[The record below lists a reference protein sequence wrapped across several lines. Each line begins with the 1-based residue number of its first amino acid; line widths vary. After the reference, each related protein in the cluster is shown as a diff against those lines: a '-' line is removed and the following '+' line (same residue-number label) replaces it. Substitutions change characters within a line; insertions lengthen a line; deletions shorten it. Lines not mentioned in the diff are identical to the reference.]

1 MGQRLG
7 PLENL
12 AVIAATALPSASFWS
27 GKRVFLTGHT
37 GFKGSWML
45 LVLHELGA
53 YVSGYSL
60 APDTDP
66 SMFHAFGL
74 EGLCAEHQV
83 ADVRDFASLRDAVAA
98 ASPDVAI
105 HMAAQPIVST
115 GYELP
120 LETFDTNVMG
130 TANFLEACRQA
141 TVPLT
146 IVVSSDKCYRNNE
159 TGLPFKEDDALG
171 GKDPYSASKAGTEI
185 AVAAWAASF
194 MNDGHGM
201 RLASG
206 RAGNVIGGGDW
217 SRDRLLPDAAR
228 AFSTSA
234 AMHVRS
240 PESIRPWQHV
250 LEPVCAYLL
259 LAELLADDPAKA
271 RGWNFGPIPS
281 IGRSVRDVMDL
292 AAAAWSNGV
301 RWTSPEAVPAMKE
314 AITLLLDSSDAHDQ
328 LGWTPR
334 LSLDEAVEWTMK
346 WYRDFH
352 LEGAEPARETTA
364 RQIEAYLSPGG

>member
-1 MGQRLG
+1 M
-7 PLENL
+7 
-12 AVIAATALPSASFWS
+12 IAATALPTAEFWT

-45 LVLHELGA
+45 LVLKRLGA
-53 YVSGYSL
+53 TVCGYSL
-60 APDTDP
+60 APETEP
-66 SMFHAFGL
+66 SMFEAFAL
-74 EGLCAEHQV
+74 DTECADHRV
-83 ADVRDFASLRDAVAA
+83 ADVRDFPSLRDAIAA
-98 ASPDVAI
+98 AQPDVAI

-115 GYELP
+115 GYEMP
-120 LETFDTNVMG
+120 LETFDINVMG

-141 TVPLT
+141 KVPLA

-185 AVAAWAASF
+185 AVTAWAASF
-194 MNDGHGM
+194 INEANGM

-228 AFSTSA
+228 AFSTGA
-234 AMHVRS
+234 DMHVRS
-240 PESIRPWQHV
+240 PGSIRPWQHV

-259 LAELLADDPAKA
+259 LAEQLADDPSKA

-281 IGRSVRDVMDL
+281 IGRPVRDVMDL

-301 RWTSPEAVPAMKE
+301 NWTSPEETPAMKE
-314 AITLLLDSSDAHDQ
+314 AIILLLDSDDAHRELD
-328 LGWTPR
+328 WTPR
-334 LSLDEAVEWTMK
+334 LSIEEAVDWTMK

-352 LEGAEPARETTA
+352 LGGADLAKETTA
-364 RQIEAYLSPGG
+364 RQIDAYLAPGD